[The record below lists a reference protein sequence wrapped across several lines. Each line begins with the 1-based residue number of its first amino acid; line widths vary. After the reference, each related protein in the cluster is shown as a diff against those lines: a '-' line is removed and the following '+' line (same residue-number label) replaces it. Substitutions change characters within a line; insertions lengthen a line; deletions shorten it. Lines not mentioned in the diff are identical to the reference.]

1 MRGGPMDR
9 GGEGGCVGTAPVS
22 HARSGGGEFMMEDV
36 ILCSALQQTSAWP
49 QFLSTEK
56 VA

>member
-1 MRGGPMDR
+1 MRGGPTDR
-9 GGEGGCVGTAPVS
+9 GGECGCVGTAPVS